1 MFPSLFLI
9 GAGLAIPR
17 LFLASSFL
25 LWGGGA
31 GLTFW
36 TQQLRVRPLHA
47 MAMIGGG
54 GGGSGG
60 GIGGGSWGLLVRPE
74 DDAQASYIYL
84 LIRDRVSTRELS

>member
-1 MFPSLFLI
+1 MFPILFLI

-47 MAMIGGG
+47 MAMFGGG
-54 GGGSGG
+54 GGGGGGG

-74 DDAQASYIYL
+74 DAPASFIYM

>member
-1 MFPSLFLI
+1 MFPILFLI

-47 MAMIGGG
+47 MAMIGGCG
-54 GGGSGG
+54 GGGGG
-60 GIGGGSWGLLVRPE
+60 GALLVRPDE
-74 DDAQASYIYL
+74 TQASIIYL
-84 LIRDRVSTRELS
+84 LIRDPQIMSSS